1 MSAIPTGI
9 VRTWPFG
16 RIDELPDGPWLV
28 AHAKPR
34 QDKLL
39 AAYLSKRGQ
48 PGVQFLEQRTRRY
61 PGKGVQ
67 VSEIPLLGGYLFI
80 AGGDDCFDILYE
92 SQRLVRIMRVPNP
105 DQLRQDLID
114 LARLIT
120 TVPGPL
126 EVRPELQAGM
136 RVQLTEGSLAG
147 LSGVIVRRAGVD
159 ELVVNVHMLG
169 TAVAVRCSALGATVV
184 TVEG

>member
-1 MSAIPTGI
+1 MSLPPTGI
-9 VRTWPFG
+9 VRAWPSG
-16 RIDELPDGPWLV
+16 LIDDLPAGPWLV
-28 AHAKPR
+28 AHARPR

-39 AAYLSKRGQ
+39 AAYLAKRGP
-48 PGVQFLEQRTRRY
+48 PGVQFLEKRTRRY

-67 VSEIPLLGGYLFI
+67 VSEIPLMSGYVFV
-80 AGGDDCFDILYE
+80 AGSDEAFDVLYASE
-92 SQRLVRIMRVPNP
+92 RIVRILRVPDP
-105 DQLRQDLID
+105 VQLRQDLLD

-136 RVQLTEGSLAG
+136 RVQLSEGSLAG
-147 LSGVIVRRAGVD
+147 LSGVIVRRSGMS

-169 TAVAVRCSALGATVV
+169 TSVAVRCPAIGATAV
-184 TVEG
+184 TVEA